1 MAYKY
6 QPIKDEIF
14 ASEDE
19 GDVEE
24 FEDEDQKQQYDN
36 AILSTLRG
44 ECPSNSGSYS
54 KSMNNP
60 SKGERITR
68 ELLLNNPTVVQPN
81 SKIKQVIEQNGVLIL
96 ETVETDPHG
105 LKALPIGSTVIASGN
120 DDSKNNLSM
129 KSMGESILDD
139 FATLEELEDSAVDV
153 KPEGVDFEVPNESCH
168 ICGKQVMH
176 LDKHILSDHGEKIEC
191 QLCNQT
197 FAVGNLRWHILKE
210 HCHNKVTE
218 CSLCEQKFVTKT
230 ALKNHIK
237 QIHLS
242 ETSTCHICHKEY
254 KDLFHHVKFFHEKI
268 RNFECSYCEKKFQAK
283 KLLYNHV
290 QSIHLGEKTKCPDC
304 KKDISVDNF
313 TRHVKEF
320 HEKMKKSCPH
330 CGKEFGMSNLSRH
343 IRQVHNNESTECPDC
358 GRALTI
364 SNLNKHIKSVHK
376 KLKKT
381 CDICNEEVPYSS
393 ISVHKRKVHNI
404 GKPIDDVTPRGP
416 NLKLRKSYQRRQYQ
430 DEDFKKL
437 MDRHHQAPVKMISE
451 SSGAK
456 DQYDGLEGLISD
468 EGEEHESRMVQVGD
482 EQMLPE
488 GIGARVQ
495 YNGLEGLIVECEE
508 FEARTIQVGDKNFT
522 FSFA

>member
-14 ASEDE
+14 ASDDE

-24 FEDEDQKQQYDN
+24 LDEEDQDQQVEDS
-36 AILSTLRG
+36 ILSTLVDD
-44 ECPSNSGSYS
+44 S
-54 KSMNNP
+54 P
-60 SKGERITR
+60 SKGGSSLSLMDSPTKVERVTR
-68 ELLLNNPTVVQPN
+68 EILSNTPKVLPPN
-81 SKIKQVIEQNGVLIL
+81 SKVKQVIEQDGVLIL
-96 ETVETDPHG
+96 ETIETDPNDPE
-105 LKALPIGSTVIASGN
+105 ALPMGSTVIASGN
-120 DDSKNNLSM
+120 DNDDTLGDMSMESMDDSSM
-129 KSMGESILDD
+129 DDSAIL
-139 FATLEELEDSAVDV
+139 AELEDSSAMDIKPGGADDDV
-153 KPEGVDFEVPNESCH
+153 PRESCH

-176 LDKHILSDHGEKIEC
+176 LDKHILSNHGEKVEC

-197 FAVGNLRWHILKE
+197 FPVGNLRWHILKE

-218 CSLCEQKFVTKT
+218 CSLCEQKFVTKN

-254 KDLFHHVKFFHEKI
+254 KDLYHHVKYFHEKI
-268 RNFECSYCEKKFQAK
+268 RNYECSYCEKKFQAK

-290 QSIHLGEKTKCPDC
+290 QSIHLGEKTNCPDC

-313 TRHVKEF
+313 SRHVRET
-320 HEKMKKSCPH
+320 HERIKKPCPH
-330 CGKEFGMSNLSRH
+330 CEKEFAMSNLSRH

-358 GRALTI
+358 GKALTI

-416 NLKLRKSYQRRQYQ
+416 NLKLRKRYQQMQNQEEEFDKLTEDDVGDNSYRPPAKMMRMDADSEEEFD
-430 DEDFKKL
+430 DE
-437 MDRHHQAPVKMISE
+437 
-451 SSGAK
+451 
-456 DQYDGLEGLISD
+456 GLEGIDLED
-468 EGEEHESRMVQVGD
+468 EEDMGS
-482 EQMLPE
+482 
-488 GIGARVQ
+488 
-495 YNGLEGLIVECEE
+495 
-508 FEARTIQVGDKNFT
+508 RTIQVGDKNFT